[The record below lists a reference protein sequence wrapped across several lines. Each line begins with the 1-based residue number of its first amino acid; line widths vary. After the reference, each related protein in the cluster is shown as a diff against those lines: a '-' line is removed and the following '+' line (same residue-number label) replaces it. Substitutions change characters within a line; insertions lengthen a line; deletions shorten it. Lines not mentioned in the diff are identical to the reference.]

1 MAPPG
6 ISLDFKRSDEYKSW
20 YSAIKGEHPQLP
32 DYLIDIAIATYR
44 SADPKWIKELVRQ
57 AKKEERTAAGKAR
70 HTTPTPP
77 TSTTVEDA
85 VRVLNPEQLPE
96 TPMVKVVDA

>member
-1 MAPPG
+1 MAQPG
-6 ISLDFKRSDEYKSW
+6 VTLDFKRSEEYKAW
-20 YSAIKGEHPQLP
+20 HSAIKSEHPQLP

-57 AKKEERTAAGKAR
+57 AKKEERAAGKAPSAAA
-70 HTTPTPP
+70 TP

-85 VRVLNPEQLPE
+85 VRVLDPDQLPE
-96 TPMVKVVDA
+96 TPMVKLADA